1 MTSILDRSPRLGRG
15 AGWRFAA
22 ASLVGLGAFGALTS
36 SALAQTPAPCRTA
49 GVTTNIAYVDATFG
63 VDSIGQ
69 INNTQL
75 PFLTVN
81 GAIQGLVAQI
91 PAATGSPLGA
101 TNRGL
106 VIINPGIY
114 SVQTTGETFPI
125 TMVDWIDVQGIG
137 AKEVVIQGDGSTLG
151 AAPFVPL
158 DLNLDCTCGVRF
170 SALEALFDFSGLTN
184 LAYDEMLDAV
194 TLRGSYIQVYAESAN
209 GAIFGRISNC
219 VFDLLDRS
227 NQPSPLI
234 GPWFGILM
242 VHPWLGSTYVDP
254 THDPD
259 PPGREEPGEGGEPP
273 HDPPPTGPTAGGSID
288 VGYADVY
295 LNIFNNT
302 MIQSWEPTPT
312 APGGPG
318 TPVVPTGL
326 AALPYNV
333 AICDVNDPRCDL
345 GAAGDPNPL
354 LRGVGNPNIQSNLI
368 RAFDDT
374 PPVAL
379 LGIDSSDVTCQIGT
393 NAGPSNAFDQN
404 AVGGSTF
411 QLTGNSSVAFCS
423 QIWVNGAPQTI
434 GSPFAPLPRSIPLS
448 AAAFPFPVPSPYPL
462 NPNGLTAGL
471 DPAFVGELLTL
482 SAAPVGVGF
491 DWRLVPDSF
500 LVNAGTGPLNQL
512 LRAVNQTQHVDIG
525 CPFSSFD
532 FDGEGYGNP
541 RSEATLA
548 NTLNTLPIGPEV
560 DIGFDETGILIDC
573 GMANDSVI
581 HSSPPTLAGL
591 AGLLF
596 VPPAATALG
605 AHVYIYPQ
613 VGLHSLIGPNPVPAP
628 PASLTFAAWPGS
640 LIPAATVPGFAVG
653 FDVDWTIPFPTRT
666 FVPVQSLAAGLYGS
680 PWDLSNHGFAVQSS
694 PALNNGAYQAQ
705 QALYFP
711 FAGPTALQNHLSNM
725 QGLFD

>member
-1 MTSILDRSPRLGRG
+1 MFSNHDRTPRRGRG
-15 AGWRFAA
+15 AGWWLAA
-22 ASLVGLGAFGALTS
+22 ASMFGVGPLATS
-36 SALAQTPAPCRTA
+36 SVAQSPAPCQNA

-63 VDSIGQ
+63 VDFIGQ
-69 INNTQL
+69 INNSQL

-137 AKEVVIQGDGSTLG
+137 AKEVIIQGDGSTL
-151 AAPFVPL
+151 ASAPFVPL
-158 DLNLDCTCGVRF
+158 DLNGDCTCGVRF
-170 SALEALFDFSGLTN
+170 PGFEVLFDFSGLTN

-209 GAIFGRISNC
+209 GPIFGRISNC

-227 NQPSPLI
+227 NQPTPLI

-242 VHPWLGSTYVDP
+242 VHPWLGATYVDP

-259 PPGREEPGEGGEPP
+259 PPEREEPGEGGEPP

-288 VGYADVY
+288 AGYADVY

-302 MIQSWEPTPT
+302 MIQTWEPTPS
-312 APGGPG
+312 APS
-318 TPVVPTGL
+318 GL
-326 AALPYNV
+326 SAATHNV
-333 AICDVNDPRCDL
+333 AICDVTDPRCDL
-345 GAAGDPNPL
+345 GAAGDTEDR

-368 RAFDDT
+368 RAYDAT
-374 PPVAL
+374 PPTSM
-379 LGIDSSDVTCQIGT
+379 LGIDITDVTCQIGT
-393 NAGPSNAFDQN
+393 NAGPSNAFDPSV
-404 AVGGSTF
+404 VGPQSGPF
-411 QLTGNSSVAFCS
+411 QGTMNPAFCS
-423 QIWVNGAPQTI
+423 LLSI
-434 GSPFAPLPRSIPLS
+434 GGMIQPTVPPFAPVPRSVPISPS
-448 AAAFPFPVPSPYPL
+448 AFPFPVPSPYPL

-482 SAAPVGVGF
+482 SAAPVGVGY

-541 RSEATLA
+541 RVQATLA
-548 NTLNTLPIGPEV
+548 TTLNTLPAGPEV

-581 HSSPPTLAGL
+581 HSSPATLAGL
-591 AGLLF
+591 AGQLF
-596 VPPAATALG
+596 VPPVATALG
-605 AHVYIYPQ
+605 AHIYMYPQ
-613 VGLHSLIGPNPVPAP
+613 VGFHTLIGPNPLPPP
-628 PASLTFAAWPGS
+628 PA
-640 LIPAATVPGFAVG
+640 
-653 FDVDWTIPFPTRT
+653 
-666 FVPVQSLAAGLYGS
+666 
-680 PWDLSNHGFAVQSS
+680 
-694 PALNNGAYQAQ
+694 
-705 QALYFP
+705 
-711 FAGPTALQNHLSNM
+711 
-725 QGLFD
+725 